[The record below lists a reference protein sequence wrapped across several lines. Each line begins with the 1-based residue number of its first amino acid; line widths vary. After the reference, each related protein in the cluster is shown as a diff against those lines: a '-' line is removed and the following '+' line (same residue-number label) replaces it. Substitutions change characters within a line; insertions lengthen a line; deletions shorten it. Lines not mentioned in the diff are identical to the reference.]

1 MDDRSPDADRGVSG
15 DEGDQEGRDTHA
27 EKSCDQRRLA
37 TDPIAIMTEDRGADR
52 PPDEADEIGA
62 ERRQR
67 RRQGIL
73 VGKIKLAEDQPGG
86 GAVEEEI
93 IPFDRGA
100 DGGCDDCL
108 AQLRTVIGFGQCPLC
123 NCHSH

>member
-52 PPDEADEIGA
+52 PRRETDEVGA
-62 ERRQR
+62 ESQQR
-67 RRQGIL
+67 GGGRVRIRE
-73 VGKIKLAEDQPGG
+73 IELAEDQSRSGPI
-86 GAVEEEI
+86 EEEI
-93 IPFDRGA
+93 IPFDGGA
-100 DGGCDDCL
+100 DRGGNHRL
-108 AQLRTVIGFGQCPLC
+108 AQLPAMILR
-123 NCHSH
+123 